1 MIPKIGRT
9 AFVVVLILS
18 AAGKRISAQA
28 TSPNGTNPQGT
39 TKKPDTPRVTATDS
53 IVVGAHLTP
62 EEIEDGKIN
71 DVYQPLYH
79 WKQSTDCPKIVEL
92 CETKIIPMA
101 ESSKFEETKNKFL
114 FLANR
119 DVAGCEMKVGQYEK
133 AEQRYLKLLELSSK
147 WPGEGDSDYPQLYSS
162 IGSARIMQGHWKE
175 AEAVLE
181 QAVRIFDE
189 QIEKALHS
197 DSEFLRNEHSKNLK
211 MSQAHSRNLL
221 ASAYFWDGRKKEAME
236 TLEKA
241 YQEALQSNAR
251 PEMIRQIVE
260 NGRTAARLMGDA
272 AAQEKWE
279 ARTAPQVNNQ
289 QP

>member
-1 MIPKIGRT
+1 MPKIGRM
-9 AFVVVLILS
+9 ALVVALILS
-18 AAGKRISAQA
+18 AAVRRLPAQA
-28 TSPNGTNPQGT
+28 PNPSGTNPQDP
-39 TKKPDTPRVTATDS
+39 TKKLDTPRITATDS

-101 ESSKFEETKNKFL
+101 ENSQFEETKNKFL

-119 DVAGCEMKVGQYEK
+119 DVAGCEMKAGQYEK
-133 AEQRYLKLLELSSK
+133 AEQRYLKLLDLSSK
-147 WPGEGDSDYPQLYSS
+147 WPGQSDSDYPQLYGS
-162 IGSARIMQGHWKE
+162 IGSAEIMQGHWKD
-175 AEAVLE
+175 AEAALE
-181 QAVRIFDE
+181 QSIRIFDE
-189 QIEKALHS
+189 QIEKAQHS
-197 DSEFLRNEHSKNLK
+197 ASEFLRNEHSEHLK
-211 MSQAHSRNLL
+211 RSEAHSRNLL
-221 ASAYFWDGRKKEAME
+221 ASAYFWDGRRKEAME

-241 YQEALQSNAR
+241 YQEAVQSNAT
-251 PEMIRQIVE
+251 PQMIRQIIE
-260 NGRTAARLMGDA
+260 NGRNAARLMGDA

-279 ARTAPQVNNQ
+279 ARTGPQVNSQ

>member
-1 MIPKIGRT
+1 M
-9 AFVVVLILS
+9 AL
-18 AAGKRISAQA
+18 AAAVMLGAAPIRLPAQA
-28 TSPNGTNPQGT
+28 PNATGTKPQGT
-39 TKKPDTPRVTATDS
+39 AKKPDTPRVTATDS

-62 EEIEDGKIN
+62 EEVEDGKIN

-101 ESSKFEETKNKFL
+101 ENSKFEETKNKFL

-119 DVAGCEMKVGQYEK
+119 DVAGCEMKAGQYER

-147 WPGEGDSDYPQLYSS
+147 WPGKSDSDYPQLYGS
-162 IGSARIMQGHWKE
+162 IGSARLMQGHWKE
-175 AEAVLE
+175 AEAALE
-181 QAVRIFDE
+181 QSVSIFDE
-189 QIEKALHS
+189 QIEQALHS
-197 DSEFLRNEHSKNLK
+197 DSEFLRNEHSRHLK
-211 MSQAHSRNLL
+211 MSEAHSRNLL

-236 TLEKA
+236 TLEQA
-241 YQEALQSNAR
+241 YQEALQSSAT
-251 PEMIRQIVE
+251 PEMTRQIIE

-279 ARTAPQVNNQ
+279 GRTAPLPSSQ

>member
-1 MIPKIGRT
+1 MSKICRM
-9 AFVVVLILS
+9 AL
-18 AAGKRISAQA
+18 AAAVMLGAAPIRLPAQA
-28 TSPNGTNPQGT
+28 PNATGTKPQGT
-39 TKKPDTPRVTATDS
+39 AKKPDTPRVTATDS

-62 EEIEDGKIN
+62 EEVEDGKIN
-71 DVYQPLYH
+71 DLYQPLYH

-101 ESSKFEETKNKFL
+101 ENSKFEETKNKFL

-119 DVAGCEMKVGQYEK
+119 DVAGCEMKAGQYER

-147 WPGEGDSDYPQLYSS
+147 WPGKSDSDYPQLYGS
-162 IGSARIMQGHWKE
+162 IGSARLMQGHWKE
-175 AEAVLE
+175 AEAALE
-181 QAVRIFDE
+181 QSVSIFDE
-189 QIEKALHS
+189 QIEQALHS
-197 DSEFLRNEHSKNLK
+197 DSEFLRNEHSRHLK
-211 MSQAHSRNLL
+211 MSEAHSRNLL

-236 TLEKA
+236 TLEQA
-241 YQEALQSNAR
+241 YQEALQSSAT
-251 PEMIRQIVE
+251 PEMTRQIIE

-279 ARTAPQVNNQ
+279 GRTAPLPSSQ